1 MTEEKKNLS
10 GTQAAVAM
18 GGPAMQAAIHKGVA
32 FALRGIRD
40 TAALRPLFNIVAQ
53 AGDLSKFAEGG
64 VNTLFQ
70 QFGSGFFKSRVYEDF
85 WKHTAGTVVRT
96 VAEVSAEIQSGKTVT
111 SGEVE
116 AKVAAA
122 VKSAADELLY
132 VLDEGGQMHRRACPH
147 VIGRVK
153 RLVKVSIMEAA
164 NEGYPL
170 SGCCADNIKKEA
182 KIRMPKPAAPAR
194 PKFQPGQEHSFM
206 DVVGML
212 DDKDRSAFIAWLET
226 LSDEDLAKLMRYGP
240 FIDTEA
246 ELIALVSLPP
256 AMRMK
261 MLAGLKTKA
270 DEREAPKRA
279 INSVKEYVKD
289 GDEHLRKF
297 LVDFDKSLSDKATQM
312 EERFRSETAAPRKV
326 PWSFWKLIG
335 F

>member
-1 MTEEKKNLS
+1 
-10 GTQAAVAM
+10 
-18 GGPAMQAAIHKGVA
+18 
-32 FALRGIRD
+32 
-40 TAALRPLFNIVAQ
+40 
-53 AGDLSKFAEGG
+53 
-64 VNTLFQ
+64 
-70 QFGSGFFKSRVYEDF
+70 
-85 WKHTAGTVVRT
+85 
-96 VAEVSAEIQSGKTVT
+96 
-111 SGEVE
+111 
-116 AKVAAA
+116 
-122 VKSAADELLY
+122 
-132 VLDEGGQMHRRACPH
+132 

-279 INSVKEYVKD
+279 LQAVGEFLMDCGMSVRDFTNWSAESAEKAVVSVHRAAKE
-289 GDEHLRKF
+289 
-297 LVDFDKSLSDKATQM
+297 FDDSLAPTANRLEKEFHQA
-312 EERFRSETAAPRKV
+312 AAPRKV